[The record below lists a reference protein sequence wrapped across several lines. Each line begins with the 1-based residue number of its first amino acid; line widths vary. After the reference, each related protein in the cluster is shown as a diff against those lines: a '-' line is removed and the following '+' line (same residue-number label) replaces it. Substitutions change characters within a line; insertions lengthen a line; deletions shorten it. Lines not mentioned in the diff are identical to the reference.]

1 MPENTAPA
9 GANAQPN
16 ELNREA
22 MLKMLQEEPQPE
34 ASTETPKPDNS
45 ASGKDGEAKP
55 DGQNVQ
61 APQGQQGEDAKPTDE
76 RKKKEDERFDRNWK
90 KFAEE
95 KAKFRERE
103 AQLEKDLKELEELRL
118 KSVHSEASKQAQELE
133 QIAAEFEQE
142 GNLEAARIAR
152 GKANEAKAAALGKVN
167 EEKQKRFQS
176 EWRSNYEKLAETHPE
191 LYDDTSDFYKAVEA
205 LIKEEPILRQI
216 PNGINKAVAFVN
228 NSIAA
233 SQVDKLKAELA
244 EKDKRIEELTKKTA
258 LGGGLPSTI
267 AGDKPFNQMSRSE
280 QRAWLLSQAKAADQ

>member
-1 MPENTAPA
+1 MPEDTAPA
-9 GANAQPN
+9 GANAQPT

-22 MLKMLQEEPQPE
+22 MLKMLQEEPKVE
-34 ASTETPKPDNS
+34 ASTEVKPDPG
-45 ASGKDGEAKP
+45 ASGKEGEAKP
-55 DGQNVQ
+55 DGQNAQ
-61 APQGQQGEDAKPTDE
+61 APQGQQGNEAKPTDE

-90 KFAEE
+90 KFSEE
-95 KAKFRERE
+95 KAKLRERE
-103 AQLEKDLKELEELRL
+103 AQIEKDLKELEELRL
-118 KSVHSEASKQAQELE
+118 SKVQSTASRQAQEFE
-133 QIAAEFEQE
+133 QMAAEFEQE

-152 GKANEAKAAALGKVN
+152 VKANEAKNEAFTKVN

-176 EWRSNYEKLAETHPE
+176 EWKTNYEKLAETHPD

-205 LIKEEPILRQI
+205 LIKEEPVLRQI

-233 SQVDKLKAELA
+233 SQVDKLKADLA

-258 LGGGLPSTI
+258 LGGGLPSAI

-280 QRAWLLSQAKAADQ
+280 QRAWLLTQAKQADK